1 MVTKVGRR
9 MDKLSEN
16 FNKEIEYRKKDQSEL
31 KNTITDMKNTL
42 ERINS
47 RVEDAEDISDLEDR
61 ELEIIKLEQQT
72 ERELGKMRRQRNI
85 FQMNKQDKHQKKN

>member
-72 ERELGKMRRQRNI
+72 EREFFKMKI
-85 FQMNKQDKHQKKN
+85 V

>member
-16 FNKEIEYRKKDQSEL
+16 FNKEIEYRKKNQSEL

-72 ERELGKMRRQRNI
+72 ERE
-85 FQMNKQDKHQKKN
+85 FF